1 MMKKIWML
9 VLCTGLFV
17 YSSYAQDEED
27 ETESKSFFKKENLFA
42 GGSVNTFFG
51 QGTFSLGLG
60 PFIGYSINK
69 YVDVAASLNYNYI
82 SQRDQF
88 STYKV
93 RQSIIGPG
101 AFVRLYPVKFLF
113 AQAQYEYN
121 FIKFKEIYG
130 GGFPNV
136 ITKYQVQSFLVG
148 AGIASDR
155 EDVGDMFFSISVL
168 FDVAGNINSPYTDA
182 LNRPDA
188 IFRTSVNIPLF
199 QGKQGRGNGRNRDGR
214 RSRNNRRSSDY

>member
-17 YSSYAQDEED
+17 YSSYAQNEED
-27 ETESKSFFKKENLFA
+27 ETENKSLFKKENLFT
-42 GGSVNTFFG
+42 GGSINTFFG

-60 PFIGYSINK
+60 PFFGYSINR

-88 STYKV
+88 STFKV

-121 FIKFKEIYG
+121 FVKFKEIYG
-130 GGFPNV
+130 SGFPDV
-136 ITKYQVQSFLVG
+136 ITKYSVQSFLVG
-148 AGIASDR
+148 GGIANGR
-155 EDVGDMFFSISVL
+155 EGVGDVFFSISVL
-168 FDVAGNINSPYTDA
+168 FDVAKNINSPYTDA

-188 IFRTSVNIPLF
+188 IFRTSINIPLF
-199 QGKQGRGNGRNRDGR
+199 QGKQGGGNGRNRDGR
-214 RSRNNRRSSDY
+214 RSRGNRRSSDY